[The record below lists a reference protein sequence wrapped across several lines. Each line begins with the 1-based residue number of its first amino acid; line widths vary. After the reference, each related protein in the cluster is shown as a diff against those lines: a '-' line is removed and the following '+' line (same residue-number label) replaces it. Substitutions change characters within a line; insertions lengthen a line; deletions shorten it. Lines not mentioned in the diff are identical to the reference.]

1 MLDKETIEAIASK
14 TQKKSIKKGEFLLR
28 KGESSVCIFVVL
40 EGCLRS
46 YLVDKKG
53 KEHTIQFAQEDCV
66 IADFECLTRDS
77 PAVLHIDA
85 LESSEVY
92 IFNKSDAI
100 GADNEMLAIYNKLYH
115 EQVTVLQRRVMQL
128 LSGTADER
136 YLEFS
141 RVFPSLL
148 KRVPQKMI
156 ASYLGIAPES
166 LSRVRNEIAK
176 RKKGIS

>member
-1 MLDKETIEAIASK
+1 MIDKETIESIAAR
-14 TQKKSIKKGEFLLR
+14 TQKKSVKKGEFLLR
-28 KGESSVCIFVVL
+28 KGESSGSLFVVA

-46 YLVDKKG
+46 YVVDKKG
-53 KEHTIQFAQEDCV
+53 KEHVIQFAQEHCV
-66 IADFECLTRDS
+66 IGDFECHINES

-92 IFNKSDAI
+92 LFNKSDI
-100 GADNEMLAIYNKLYH
+100 TGADAELTRIYNKLYH
-115 EQVTVLQRRVMQL
+115 EQVCVLERRVIQL
-128 LSGTADER
+128 LGGTADER

-141 RVFPSLL
+141 RIFPSLL

-176 RKKGIS
+176 RKRDIS